1 MKLHPILAAL
11 RRHKAGVTLITM
23 QIALTLAIVCNALF
37 IIGQRI
43 ERLDRPTGI
52 IEKELF
58 RISQGWVGAPTGDS
72 AAVTEKLDELQR
84 TDLDALRRVPDVESV
99 AAVSSLPLAASL
111 WTGGVTLTPDEK
123 KSVVTAA
130 FYFGDAQVVPTL
142 GLRLIAGRNFTAAE
156 INHYTIHDP
165 RKPPVII
172 VTKAVADQLFSKG
185 DALGKTVYLNNGT
198 PSAIVGIVAQ
208 MQTPTTETWGSDWAY
223 NSVLEPVRL
232 DGAVSNYAVRARP
245 GREDAAIKAS
255 RAALLAVYPKRIMPA
270 ARAFRTFAEIRS
282 RAYRTDRGMAIL
294 MSVVCVVLLSVTAA
308 GIVGLTSF
316 WVGQRHRQIGV
327 RRALGARRIDI
338 LRYFQIENLV
348 IASGG
353 IALGVLLA
361 LVLNLW
367 LMKHFELSRLPSP
380 YVLAGVL
387 VMLAL
392 GQLAVFVPARRASN
406 VPPVVAT
413 RAA

>member
-130 FYFGDAQVVPTL
+130 FYFGDEQVVPTL

-172 VTKAVADQLFSKG
+172 VTKAVADQLFPKG

-232 DGAVSNYAVRARP
+232 DGAVTNYAVRARP

-270 ARAFRTFAEIRS
+270 TRAFRTFAEIRS

>member
-1 MKLHPILAAL
+1 
-11 RRHKAGVTLITM
+11 
-23 QIALTLAIVCNALF
+23 
-37 IIGQRI
+37 
-43 ERLDRPTGI
+43 
-52 IEKELF
+52 
-58 RISQGWVGAPTGDS
+58 
-72 AAVTEKLDELQR
+72 
-84 TDLDALRRVPDVESV
+84 
-99 AAVSSLPLAASL
+99 
-111 WTGGVTLTPDEK
+111 
-123 KSVVTAA
+123 
-130 FYFGDAQVVPTL
+130 
-142 GLRLIAGRNFTAAE
+142 
-156 INHYTIHDP
+156 
-165 RKPPVII
+165 
-172 VTKAVADQLFSKG
+172 
-185 DALGKTVYLNNGT
+185 
-198 PSAIVGIVAQ
+198 
-208 MQTPTTETWGSDWAY
+208 
-223 NSVLEPVRL
+223 
-232 DGAVSNYAVRARP
+232 
-245 GREDAAIKAS
+245 
-255 RAALLAVYPKRIMPA
+255 
-270 ARAFRTFAEIRS
+270 
-282 RAYRTDRGMAIL
+282 

>member
-11 RRHKAGVTLITM
+11 RRHKAGVTLITL

-130 FYFGDAQVVPTL
+130 FYFGDEQVVPTL

-156 INHYTIHDP
+156 INHYTIHDL
-165 RKPPVII
+165 RKPPAII
-172 VTKAVADQLFSKG
+172 VTKAVADQLFPKG

-245 GREDAAIKAS
+245 GREDAAMKAS